1 MFTRSI
7 RPSVLSAL
15 RANVSAAR
23 MNSSAT
29 PTVASIEMPAKV
41 KEITDMTTHGKQ
53 LISGAPEELSV
64 SGNRLVRIYKE
75 AQSATQN
82 GDKNTKFW
90 RLEWDILGKGN
101 RWENDLTGYQSTA
114 DYMQA
119 TRMNFTDKEEAVRFA
134 ESNGWDYYVT
144 EPKGKKFKKKDYSA
158 NFYHSKGPLKH
169 IFTK

>member
-1 MFTRSI
+1 
-7 RPSVLSAL
+7 
-15 RANVSAAR
+15 
-23 MNSSAT
+23 MNSTSTAAT
-29 PTVASIEMPAKV
+29 PTVASIEVPSKV
-41 KEITDMTTHGKQ
+41 KEITDLTTHGKQ

-75 AQSATQN
+75 APYATQN
-82 GDKNTKFW
+82 GVRNTKFW
-90 RLEWDILGKGN
+90 KLEWDILGKGN

-119 TRMNFTDKEEAVRFA
+119 TRLDFSEKEEAIRFA

-144 EPKGKKFKKKDYSA
+144 EPKTKKFKKKEYSS
-158 NFYHSKGPLKH
+158 NFFHSKGPLKH

>member
-1 MFTRSI
+1 MF
-7 RPSVLSAL
+7 A
-15 RANVSAAR
+15 RAIKNNTFRLAVQGAR
-23 MNSSAT
+23 YNSSAT
-29 PTVASIEMPAKV
+29 PTIASIEVPEKV
-41 KEITDMTTHGKQ
+41 KKITDLTVNGKQ

-64 SGNRLVRIYKE
+64 SGNRLCRIYKE
-75 AQSATQN
+75 AKPATQN
-82 GDKNTKFW
+82 GFENTKMW

-119 TRMNFTDKEEAVRFA
+119 TRLNFTQKDEAIRFA
-134 ESNGWDYYVT
+134 ESNGWDYYVV
-144 EPKGKKFKKKDYSA
+144 EPSKPKKFKPKEYSA

>member
-1 MFTRSI
+1 MFTRAI
-7 RPSVLSAL
+7 RPSTL
-15 RANVSAAR
+15 RIINYGVR

-29 PTVASIEMPAKV
+29 PVIASVEVPEKV
-41 KEITDMTTHGKQ
+41 KEITDSTSHGKQ

-64 SGNRLVRIYKE
+64 SGNRLCRIYKE
-75 AQSATQN
+75 AKYATQN
-82 GDKNTKFW
+82 GDRNTDFW
-90 RLEWDILGKGN
+90 KLEWDILGKGN

-119 TRMNFTDKEEAVRFA
+119 TRMNFDTKDEAVRFA
-134 ESNGWDYYVT
+134 ESNGWDYYIT
-144 EPKGKKFKKKDYSA
+144 EPKVNKRRFKKKEYAA